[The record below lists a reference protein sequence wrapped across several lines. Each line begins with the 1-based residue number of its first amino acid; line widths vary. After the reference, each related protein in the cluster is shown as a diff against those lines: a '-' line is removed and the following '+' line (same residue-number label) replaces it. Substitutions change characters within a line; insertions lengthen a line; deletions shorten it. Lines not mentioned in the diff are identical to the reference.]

1 MKKILFILFSGLTL
15 LANGQNAVAVKDTE
29 TTIKSYKKM
38 GAYFIKHKKPFYLTS
53 HTKYVSSPYARLRYK
68 FINGYDYWGEVI
80 EISLEEN
87 TALYPLYFKEYER
100 DRDGRLGNPGT
111 LSRYDNPK
119 RKYFMVAVSNPRL
132 GDDYTNLSN
141 YSNDEIFYIEFAD
154 ALKYE
159 EIDSLPYQLT
169 HIKTYLP
176 FYKYLLSIASNT
188 SELGVD
194 CFRDFLLPA
203 YNWRDSFHKIEGL
216 KEWSN
221 IIKENLR
228 FIKKP
233 YFSELALAGIGL
245 PSLFKDYEV
254 RVSEYNHDNLTF
266 TVEILDLYNWSHIF
280 YASPFGIKT
289 NWSKYKYYNKK
300 LTLSFT
306 KEDAKNIIKLLNGNR
321 EAYMRVNLAPSKNDL
336 NCTCKMNNCNL
347 MFLAE
352 TLRISNDK
360 TFNSNNFIDTRY

>member
-1 MKKILFILFSGLTL
+1 MRKILFILFLGFTL

-29 TTIKSYKKM
+29 TTVKSYKEI

-53 HTKYVSSPYARLRYK
+53 HTKYASSTSHYQ
-68 FINGYDYWGEVI
+68 FVNGYNYYGEI
-80 EISLEEN
+80 ARKSLGEN
-87 TALYPLYFKEYER
+87 TDIYPLYFKEYEI
-100 DRDGRLGNPGT
+100 GRYGYLENPGG
-111 LSRYDNPK
+111 K
-119 RKYFMVAVSNPRL
+119 HYFMVAVSNPRL
-132 GDDYTNLSN
+132 GDDYKNLSN

-154 ALKYE
+154 ALKYG
-159 EIDSLPYQLT
+159 EIDSLPYKLT
-169 HIKTYLP
+169 HIKTCLP
-176 FYKYLLSIASNT
+176 FYKYLLSIGSNT
-188 SELGVD
+188 NELGVD
-194 CFRDFLLPA
+194 CFRDFLLPT
-203 YNWRDSFHKIEGL
+203 YNWRDSFHKTETL

-233 YFSELALAGIGL
+233 YFSELDLAGIGL

-266 TVEILDLYNWSHIF
+266 TVEILDPYNWSHIF
-280 YASPFGIKT
+280 YNSPFRIET

-306 KEDAKNIIKLLNGNR
+306 KEDAKSIIKLLNGDR
-321 EAYMRVNLAPSKNDL
+321 QAYMRVNLSPSKDDL

-347 MFLAE
+347 IFFAE
-352 TLRISNDK
+352 TLRISNDNK
-360 TFNSNNFIDTRY
+360 FNSNNFIDTHY